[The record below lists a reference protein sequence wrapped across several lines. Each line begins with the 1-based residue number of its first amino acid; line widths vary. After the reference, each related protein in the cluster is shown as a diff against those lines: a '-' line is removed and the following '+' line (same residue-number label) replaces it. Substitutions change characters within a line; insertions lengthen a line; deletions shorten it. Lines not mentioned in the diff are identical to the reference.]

1 MSTLTYPLSSE
12 SSIAISLDS
21 LASNTFVESSAV
33 DLTAVDPQDAIIRVS
48 VVTTGTAPSTPF
60 RVQVYV
66 KVSLDGTTYSTGPSS
81 GTSATDEPD
90 LYLIGSVPCN
100 SASTTHTRS
109 FSLLAAIGFIP
120 EAFKLV
126 CRNELGTALSTGC
139 SAGYVTV
146 TPESA

>member
-1 MSTLTYPLSSE
+1 MGTITYPMSAE
-12 SSIAISLDS
+12 TAITISLDS
-21 LASNTFVESSAV
+21 LASNTFVESSVV
-33 DLTAVDPQDAIIRVS
+33 DLTAVDPHDVIVRVTA
-48 VVTTGTAPSTPF
+48 VTTGTAPATPF

-100 SASTTHTRS
+100 SASTTHTRM
-109 FSLLAAIGFIP
+109 FSLLSALGFVP

-126 CRNELGTALSTGC
+126 CRNELGTALGTGC
-139 SAGYVTV
+139 SAAYSTINPVT
-146 TPESA
+146 A